1 MRINHDKLGS
11 HLPNTKTQKDPIKQS
26 NDITIKQPNDIT
38 CPVPRFIVQML
49 IEIHLINK
57 TCCELGR

>member
-26 NDITIKQPNDIT
+26 NDIT
-38 CPVPRFIVQML
+38 CPVPRFIVQL
-49 IEIHLINK
+49 LTEIHSSKQKFVVSRAGNAK
-57 TCCELGR
+57 Y